1 MSWSKIQLNP
11 QIAHLLAIKP
21 EFVQDK
27 IGSIVN
33 TDPVQPE
40 ALYNIAAVERD
51 TGLSKDILRVWERRY
66 GFPKPARDH
75 NDERLYTLP
84 QMEKLRLL
92 RLLIDSGHRPGKIV
106 NQDASELSRL
116 ISGQSAG
123 NAPPADIAGIIDLLV
138 AHDID
143 GFRNALLQALM
154 KQGLLRFV
162 TDTVTAL
169 NHWIGEA
176 WLAGRIAVFDE
187 HLYSEHVQNILRNA
201 ILAQPGR
208 GSGPRVLLT
217 SLPGEKHRIGLLMVE
232 AVLVAEGASCV
243 ALGTETPIIDIKNAV
258 PAYKVDVVA
267 LSFSSAMTQAA
278 ALAGLEELRGL
289 LPAGTEVWGGGAALS
304 RARKIPHGVLLL
316 RSFDDMR
323 YALERWRGEHPRRR
337 D

>member
-1 MSWSKIQLNP
+1 MSKSKIQINRLFSHFLP
-11 QIAHLLAIKP
+11 LKP
-21 EFVQDK
+21 IFVQDRYFE
-27 IGSIVN
+27 VN
-33 TDPVQPE
+33 TNLVERD

-51 TGLSKDILRVWERRY
+51 TGLSKDLLRVWERRY
-66 GFPKPARDH
+66 GFPKPERDQ
-75 NDERLYTLP
+75 NEERLYTLP

-106 NQDASELSRL
+106 NRDTAELSRL
-116 ISGQSAG
+116 ISEQATEQT
-123 NAPPADIAGIIDLLV
+123 PPAEIASIIDLLLN
-138 AHDID
+138 HDID
-143 GFRNALLQALM
+143 GFRNALQQALM

-162 TDTVTAL
+162 TDTVAGL

-176 WLAGRIAVFDE
+176 WLAGKIAVFDE

-201 ILAQPGR
+201 IVAQPGR
-208 GSGPRVLLT
+208 GKGPRVLLT

-232 AVLVAEGASCV
+232 AVLTAEGASCV

-289 LPAGTEVWGGGAALS
+289 LPEDTEVWGGGGALS
-304 RARKIPHGVLLL
+304 RARKIPQGVLLL
-316 RSFDDMR
+316 RSFEDMR
-323 YALERWRGEHPRRR
+323 YALERWRVEHAQR
-337 D
+337 